1 MIFRVPILRVIIIK
15 RCRLILIRSLYLRSG
30 LLMERYKM
38 VLVAGFVIEQV
49 LLVLSV
55 DQSLRILAE
64 HPI

>member
-1 MIFRVPILRVIIIK
+1 
-15 RCRLILIRSLYLRSG
+15 
-30 LLMERYKM
+30 MERNEM
-38 VLVAGFVIEQV
+38 VLVAGFVFEQV